1 MWKELREIREK
12 IGPFN
17 NNKEKVATNPF
28 KEGHLIL
35 IHQQPM
41 EKTHKMSPK
50 RWGAYKYRIH
60 SKYSMRTKRARRPP
74 MYEIVKS
81 SVDRWTMVMSSLSPI
96 RGAWDMPRFSVRS
109 DGREGWWPVALSTS
123 WRKGTNGHS
132 RARPRRARLIYIYIW
147 GVPAWGGQGSTEV
160 AQILAKQFWLP
171 KPLYRWQRRKLAYV
185 RKQYGHRSGE
195 AGVVC
200 ESQP

>member
-132 RARPRRARLIYIYIW
+132 RARPRRARLIYIYIYEECLHE
-147 GVPAWGGQGSTEV
+147 GVRAVPRSPKSWLSNFGCPNHCIGGKGESWPMWENNMDIVLERQG
-160 AQILAKQFWLP
+160 
-171 KPLYRWQRRKLAYV
+171 
-185 RKQYGHRSGE
+185 
-195 AGVVC
+195 
-200 ESQP
+200 